1 MMHHLISRNLYLIV
15 EYSESS
21 ESPENWGDTLN
32 TIIENPIRLNS
43 RLPTEAYDLIESWT
57 HVLPYYTLHTKICFN
72 RQKNTYRWPDPS
84 DALTIGYNWSNYV
97 QEQMMR
103 KHNQD

>member
-1 MMHHLISRNLYLIV
+1 MMHHLISHNLYLIV

-72 RQKNTYRWPDPS
+72 RQK
-84 DALTIGYNWSNYV
+84 
-97 QEQMMR
+97 
-103 KHNQD
+103 KHL